1 MNSTPSK
8 QRGAATLFVALA
20 ILGILTIIL
29 LSSSSIA
36 LFEQK
41 TANNESRQHLA
52 DQAAEYALNLG
63 GEFFKANISKVSSSQ
78 VGGWRN
84 ANPGVRWV
92 SCDGFTVGSGFNPC
106 TAEPDLNRRKELW
119 VYSDAASGAPLE
131 VPYESLITNT
141 SGSEGTLDS
150 VGVGASGTGFDANST
165 KVYALMCLINAP
177 PGQTP
182 KCKRVPDASG
192 GNNIAITVVARST
205 LAGENAAAEVKETWG
220 TFSSFSVSSAM
231 PLVAAGIVQGLGNA
245 TIVAAP
251 NAGGFGVPGSIWSPK
266 DVDIDDAGS
275 GVGAVTTCHMGEYLG
290 NVDVS
295 NLKTT
300 CAGTGNTGCGC
311 DANGANANYLSGHGG
326 PGKRE
331 NIDILDV
338 DGDANDVDDTYR
350 DIQFFP
356 GANALGTQM
365 DDPNVATDDSL
376 FEWIFNK
383 DIMPEGATSVPQT
396 CTTSAAYGSSTDCA
410 VAALEQMNAQVIA
423 TCASLNANSEGLYY
437 VTGSCSGAS
446 GLPDFVGSA
455 TKNVIVVAN
464 SPVTA
469 NGNSKFFGML
479 FVRSPNNTA
488 TFTGTGNPQFFGA
501 VVVEANV
508 SISGGI
514 DIIYTDMGTKSPG
527 DPLPENTKFARV
539 SGSWFDNR
547 ASF

>member
-1 MNSTPSK
+1 MTRLPTQ

-29 LSSSSIA
+29 LASSSMA

-41 TANNESRQHLA
+41 TSNNEARQRLA
-52 DQAAEYALNLG
+52 EQAAEYALNLG
-63 GEFFKANISKVSSSQ
+63 GEFFKANISKVSSTQ

-92 SCDGFTVGSGFNPC
+92 PCATFTVSGGAFNPC
-106 TAEPDLNRRKELW
+106 LAEPNPTRRGDLW
-119 VYSDAASGAPLE
+119 VYVNGGSTE
-131 VPYESLITNT
+131 VPYESMITNT
-141 SGSEGTLDS
+141 SGNEGTLDS
-150 VGVGASGTGFDANST
+150 VGVGAVGTGFDANQT
-165 KVYALMCLINAP
+165 KVYAVMCLINSP
-177 PGQTP
+177 PGQTSR
-182 KCKRVPDASG
+182 CKQVPDPNG
-192 GNNIAITVVARST
+192 GNNIAITVIARST
-205 LAGENAAAEVKETWG
+205 LAGENAAAEIKETWG

-275 GVGAVTTCHMGEYLG
+275 GVGAVTTCHMGDYLG

-295 NLKTT
+295 ALKAT
-300 CAGTGNTGCGC
+300 CSGSGNTGCGC
-311 DANGANANYLSGHGG
+311 DANGADASYLSGHGG

-356 GANALGTQM
+356 GVNASNVQM
-365 DDPNVATDDSL
+365 DDPTVATDDSL

-383 DIMPEGATSVPQT
+383 DIMPEGTTNTPQT
-396 CTTSAAYGSSTDCA
+396 CTTSVAFGSSTDCA
-410 VAALEQMNAQVIA
+410 VAALESMNAQVLA
-423 TCASLNANSEGLYY
+423 TCGGLSAASEGLYY
-437 VTGSCSGAS
+437 ITGACD
-446 GLPDFVGSA
+446 LPAAVGSP

-464 SPVTA
+464 SPVTVG
-469 NGNSKFFGML
+469 GNSVFFGML
-479 FVRSPNNTA
+479 FIHSANNTA
-488 TFTGTGNPQFFGA
+488 TFTGNGNPKIFGA
-501 VVVEANV
+501 VVVEGNV
-508 SISGGI
+508 NITGGI

-527 DPLPENTKFARV
+527 DPLPESTKFGRL

-547 ASF
+547 QSF